1 MAVGRVER
9 FLIVEVYFDNAAT
22 TKIIPEV
29 RDIMLETMDVDYGNP
44 SSVHIKGVDAEKY
57 IKDSKKIISREL
69 KCDPNEIVFT
79 SGGTEANNLALAG
92 IANAYKRSGNHII
105 TASIEHASV
114 YNPVI
119 NLEEQGFRVTFLPVD
134 SKGVVS
140 LEKLREEL
148 CDETILVSIMAVN
161 NEIGTIEPIEEVA
174 KIIKEFNEQTGK
186 SVVFHV
192 DAVQAFGKMK
202 IYPKRIGVNAMSM
215 SGHKI
220 HGPKGSGAL
229 FVDSKVKIKPIL
241 FGGGQEK
248 GIRSGTEN
256 TTAIAGMGKAVEIA
270 YKKLDDNVNKML
282 SVKNALIEGA
292 TKIEGVTNNS
302 GDAPHIS
309 SLSFAGVRSEVLLH
323 ALEEKGIYVSAGSAC
338 SSNHPAISGV
348 LKAVGLDNELLEST
362 LRFSFCEFNTTV
374 EAEYT
379 VKVLEE
385 LVPMLRRFTRK

>member
-1 MAVGRVER
+1 M
-9 FLIVEVYFDNAAT
+9 EVYFDNAAT

-44 SSVHIKGVDAEKY
+44 SSVHLKGVDAEKY
-57 IKDSKKIISREL
+57 VKQSRKIISREL

-79 SGGTEANNLALAG
+79 SGGTEANNLAISG
-92 IANAYKRSGNHII
+92 IANAYRRSGNHII
-105 TASIEHASV
+105 TTSVEHASV

-119 NLEEQGFRVTFLPVD
+119 NLEEQGFRVTFLPVYSD
-134 SKGVVS
+134 GRVS
-140 LEKLREEL
+140 LDELQKEL
-148 CDETILVSIMAVN
+148 CDDTILISVMAVN
-161 NEIGTIEPIEEVA
+161 NEIGTIEPIEEIA
-174 KIIKEFNEQTGK
+174 GIIREYNEKNGK
-186 SVVFHV
+186 DIIFHV

-202 IYPKRIGVNAMSM
+202 IYPKRIGINAMSM

-248 GIRSGTEN
+248 GVRSGTEN

-270 YKKLDDNVNKML
+270 YQRMDDNVSRML
-282 SVKNALIEGA
+282 SVKNALIDGA

-309 SLSFAGVRSEVLLH
+309 SLSFVGVRSEVLLH
-323 ALEEKGIYVSAGSAC
+323 ALEEKGIYVSSGSAC

-348 LKAVGLDNELLEST
+348 LKAIDLDENLLDST
-362 LRFSFCEFNTTV
+362 LRFSFCENNTV
-374 EAEYT
+374 DEAEYT
-379 VKVLEE
+379 VDMLRE
-385 LVPMLRRFTRK
+385 LLPMLRRFTRR